1 MAEYKKM
8 KLEDVFA
15 DIERIMGAD
24 ASNEEKSMQ
33 LRKKAASAYEQED
46 DPAAAAYYDS
56 PRLRRGRHAAGGAFP
71 RRRELCK
78 A

>member
-33 LRKKAASAYEQED
+33 LRRKAASAYEQ
-46 DPAAAAYYDS
+46 
-56 PRLRRGRHAAGGAFP
+56 
-71 RRRELCK
+71 
-78 A
+78 

>member
-15 DIERIMGAD
+15 DIEKIMGAD
-24 ASNEEKSMQ
+24 SSDEEKSMQ

-46 DPAAAAYYDS
+46 DP
-56 PRLRRGRHAAGGAFP
+56 RLITTRR
-71 RRRELCK
+71 
-78 A
+78 